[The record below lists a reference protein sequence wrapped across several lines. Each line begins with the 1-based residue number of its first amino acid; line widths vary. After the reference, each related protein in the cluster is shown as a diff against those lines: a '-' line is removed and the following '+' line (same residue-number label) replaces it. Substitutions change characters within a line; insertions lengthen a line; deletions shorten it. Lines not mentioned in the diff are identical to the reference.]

1 MRPEPSRPQRIKN
14 LSIAGIT
21 GLAGCLIIVMVMI
34 ALLAGLWLDARAG
47 VRGPFA
53 IGLVVLSVPI
63 TLFVVLRIVL
73 RLVRL
78 VEPPRPT
85 PQDTDTFTRGG

>member
-14 LSIAGIT
+14 LSIVGIT

-53 IGLVVLSVPI
+53 IGLVVLSVPL

-73 RLVRL
+73 RLVKL
-78 VEPPRPT
+78 VELPPPN